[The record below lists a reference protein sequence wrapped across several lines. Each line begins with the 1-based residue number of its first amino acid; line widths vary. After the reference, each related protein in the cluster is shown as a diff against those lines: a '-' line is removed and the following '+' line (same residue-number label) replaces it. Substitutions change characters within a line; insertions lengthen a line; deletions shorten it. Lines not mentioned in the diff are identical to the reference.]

1 MLRNVFKMEIENFK
15 TIVLPLRE
23 KLFAVARKVLPDEDE
38 AEDAVQE
45 AMIRLWQAKETLL
58 SHPNA
63 GGYSMQT
70 LKNICLDKIKQN
82 RYHSPLDSLQ
92 IESNGDNPYQCLEK
106 ENSIEI
112 IRHIIN
118 HLPELQRLTITMRD
132 IEEYELSEIADITG
146 SNIAAVKVNLSRA
159 RKKIRDSF
167 LKIQEMKGN
176 NYE

>member
-1 MLRNVFKMEIENFK
+1 MEIENFK
-15 TIVLPLRE
+15 LVVLPLRE
-23 KLFAVARKVLPDEDE
+23 KLFAVALKILPDADE

-45 AMIRLWQAKETLL
+45 AMIRLWKSKEILL
-58 SHPNA
+58 SHPNI

-82 RYHSPLDSLQ
+82 KHHSPLDNLQ
-92 IESNGDNPYQCLEK
+92 IESNGDTPYQCLEK
-106 ENSIEI
+106 ENNIEI
-112 IRHIIN
+112 IRHIIDQ
-118 HLPELQRLTITMRD
+118 LPEIQRLTITMRD

-159 RKKIRDSF
+159 RKKIRDCF
-167 LKIQEMKGN
+167 LKIQKMKGI

>member
-1 MLRNVFKMEIENFK
+1 MEIENFK
-15 TIVLPLRE
+15 IIVLPLRE
-23 KLFAVARKVLPDEDE
+23 KLFTVARRFLPDASE

-45 AMIRLWQAKETLL
+45 AMIRLWQSKETLL

-82 RYHSPLDSLQ
+82 RQHSSLEDIQ
-92 IESNGDNPYQCLEK
+92 LASSNDTPYQHLEK

-112 IRHIIN
+112 IRYIIN
-118 HLPELQRLTITMRD
+118 QLPDLQRLIITMRD

-167 LKIQEMKGN
+167 IKIQEMKGKD
-176 NYE
+176 YE